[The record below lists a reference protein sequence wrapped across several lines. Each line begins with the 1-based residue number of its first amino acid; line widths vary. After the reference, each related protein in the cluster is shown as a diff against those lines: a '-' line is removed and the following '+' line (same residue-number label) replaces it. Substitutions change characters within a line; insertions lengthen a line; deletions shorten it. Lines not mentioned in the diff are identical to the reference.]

1 MFGIGGFNPL
11 NMVSQLAVGMMTGG
25 MSLIAQFAMQI
36 VGQIAQQ
43 FIQQL
48 GQQMGLPQGAINT
61 ALGAF
66 SEASGLPLSDIGIG
80 GAVGQAAQQFG
91 ASPAE
96 QGQLEAQANNE
107 LTELVTTAGSAA
119 SEAEESEGGEGA
131 DSFLVALAKALG
143 RVLDG
148 KMTKMKDLSEQMNQ
162 VGDSSQSKLGSLSGE
177 LNAVGQEVNI
187 LSNALKSTIET
198 LGRAQADLAKKQ

>member
-1 MFGIGGFNPL
+1 MFGIGGFNPI
-11 NMVSQLAVGMMTGG
+11 NMISQLAVGMMTGG

-36 VGQIAQQ
+36 VSQIAQQ

-48 GQQMGLPQGAINT
+48 GQQMGLPQNAINS

-66 SEASGLPLSDIGIG
+66 SEASGLPLSNLGVN
-80 GAVGQAAQQFG
+80 GAVAQAAQQFG

-96 QGQLEAQANNE
+96 QGRLEAQANDE
-107 LTELVTTAGSAA
+107 LSRLITTAGQSANG
-119 SEAEESEGGEGA
+119 AEESEGREGGE
-131 DSFLVALAKALG
+131 SFLVALAKALG
-143 RVLDG
+143 KVLDN
-148 KMTKMKDLSEQMNQ
+148 KMTKMKELAEQMNQ
-162 VGDSSQSKLGSLSGE
+162 VGNSNQSQLGSLSGE